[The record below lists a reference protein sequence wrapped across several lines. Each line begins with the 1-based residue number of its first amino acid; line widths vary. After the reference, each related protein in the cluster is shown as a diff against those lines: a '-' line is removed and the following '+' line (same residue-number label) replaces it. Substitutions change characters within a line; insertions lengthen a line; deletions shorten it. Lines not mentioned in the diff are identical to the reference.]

1 MRVLGTLVVYIVV
14 FQAMCGRYS
23 YYNNSVIC
31 SHVNCEGYNPKNLI
45 YLLITYKLV
54 SH

>member
-23 YYNNSVIC
+23 YYNSVIC
-31 SHVNCEGYNPKNLI
+31 YRVNCEGYNPENMT

-54 SH
+54 AH